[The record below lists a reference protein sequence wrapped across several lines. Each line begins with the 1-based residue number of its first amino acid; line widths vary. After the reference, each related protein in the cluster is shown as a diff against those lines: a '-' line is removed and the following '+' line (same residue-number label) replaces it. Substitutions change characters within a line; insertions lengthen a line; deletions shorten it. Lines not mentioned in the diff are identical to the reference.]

1 MILVADWFCDKSC
14 SQTVVEDS
22 MERNGWFFRAF
33 FLVLTCIATL
43 AYELTNLGSDSFEM
57 AIFKGLG
64 LGACAFGL
72 IIGLEVA
79 LKRLSLRTF
88 NTAMVGLFVGTLIGL
103 VLTQTIKI
111 LLGFLGPNLQM
122 QNLLL
127 LFSFL
132 ASIYIGIMLTT
143 ASQDAWWLSI
153 PFVRLAPETQ
163 TKKKEIIVDI
173 SALEDTRLIELARSG
188 LLDHQLVVPT
198 FIVKELQKTSES
210 PDENTRLR
218 ARRCQEHL
226 KRLESLEHLGLQIKE
241 FHLSEQEELTA
252 KLHRACRLI
261 QAYLMTSNEMSQIRS
276 EDEAATTISL
286 EGIAATL
293 KPGAQRGEILTIK
306 IQRLGKE
313 PKQGVGYLEDSTMV
327 VVNGGGE
334 FLGQTIRTQVLS
346 QKYSSSG
353 KIVFCNALTQD
364 EKGTLRPPNG
374 VPDVSPYAHPVT
386 YS

>member
-1 MILVADWFCDKSC
+1 
-14 SQTVVEDS
+14 

-33 FLVLTCIATL
+33 FLVLTCVATL
-43 AYELTNLGSDSFEM
+43 AYELTSPNSESFEM
-57 AIFKGLG
+57 GIFKGIGLG
-64 LGACAFGL
+64 LLSFGMIL
-72 IIGLEVA
+72 GVEHFLR
-79 LKRLSLRTF
+79 KMSLRAF

-103 VLTQTIKI
+103 VVTQSLKI
-111 LLGFLGPNLQM
+111 LLGFLGPNLQI
-122 QNLLL
+122 QNLML

-153 PFVRLAPETQ
+153 PFVRLAPATQ

-198 FIVKELQKTSES
+198 FIVKELQKQSES
-210 PDENTRLR
+210 QDENIRVR

-226 KRLESLEHLGLQIKE
+226 KRLETMEHLGLQIKE
-241 FHLSEQEELTA
+241 FHFTEQEELSA
-252 KLHRACRLI
+252 RLQRACRLI
-261 QAYLMTSNEMSQIRS
+261 QAYLMTSNEQSPLRT
-276 EDEAATTISL
+276 EDEAAITISL
-286 EGIAATL
+286 EAIAAAL

-334 FLGQTIRTQVLS
+334 YLGQTIRTQVLS

-353 KIVFCNALTQD
+353 KIIFCNALPND
-364 EKGTLRPPNG
+364 DRALPRPNG
-374 VPDVSPYAHPVT
+374 IPDVSPYAHPLT